1 MKKALPDYLTRKVK
15 VYFVVH
21 NDDGTVH
28 HESVVAEFLNL
39 HWAEKFIALVQKEH
53 DGSAGVT
60 IRYEQV

>member
-1 MKKALPDYLTRKVK
+1 MKKALPDYLTRKVR

-28 HESVVAEFLNL
+28 HESVVAEFRNMI
-39 HWAEKFIALVQKEH
+39 WAKKFIALVQKEY
-53 DGSAGVT
+53 DDPTGVT